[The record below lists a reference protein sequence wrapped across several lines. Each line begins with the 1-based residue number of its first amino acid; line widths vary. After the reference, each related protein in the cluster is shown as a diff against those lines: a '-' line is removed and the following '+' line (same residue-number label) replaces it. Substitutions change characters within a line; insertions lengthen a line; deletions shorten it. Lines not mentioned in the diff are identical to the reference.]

1 MSEFDPK
8 KLHVTFNEHL
18 NRQES
23 ILPRKYTLTHSDRTG
38 DLFLT
43 IAKEFDLKQ
52 ISGLYTRLMRDEV
65 LAEWQF
71 KEVYSLLIHCYVSG
85 GFVLG
90 PAKWRNKIFI
100 YHMPMVIKA
109 LVYGDINFL
118 RKGHELQ
125 NAPIYVDFQSTQQA
139 LNRTQS
145 WGLISDYLPK
155 DSANN

>member
-8 KLHVTFNEHL
+8 KLHLSFDEQL
-18 NRQES
+18 FRQDS
-23 ILPRKYTLTHSDRTG
+23 ILPRKYTLTHSDSTG

-43 IAKEFDLKQ
+43 IAREFDQEQ
-52 ISGLYTRLMRDEV
+52 ISGIYTRLMRDEV
-65 LAEWQF
+65 LAEWQYTNF
-71 KEVYSLLIHCYVSG
+71 YTLLIHCYVSG

-100 YHMPMVIKA
+100 HHMPMVIKA

-125 NAPIYVDFQSTQQA
+125 NAPIYVDFQSTQEA
-139 LNRTQS
+139 LNRTEP